1 MTFFAYN
8 VSMSITADAKRDL
21 ILTSA
26 LGVFGR
32 YGYKRT
38 SMDLIAQAAGV
49 SRAALYQHFA
59 NKEQVFRAVVGRM
72 LDDLILAAETEV
84 EVAETVADK
93 LYGAL
98 AVKLDVLGSTVE
110 AEFRGE
116 LFGEAATMADDLMRS
131 FRDRQVAILET
142 VLDDASDKL
151 DLGAASA
158 GDTAQLLYDA
168 LTGISQEQE
177 PVPVLRVRLRQLVE
191 LAVRGL
197 ARKTES

>member
-1 MTFFAYN
+1 MTFFIYN
-8 VSMSITADAKRDL
+8 VSMSTTADAKRDL

-38 SMDLIAQAAGV
+38 SMDLIAQAAGM
-49 SRAALYQHFA
+49 SRPALYQHFA
-59 NKEQVFRAVVGRM
+59 NKEQVFRAVAGRM
-72 LDDLILAAETEV
+72 LDDLIMAAETEV
-84 EVAETVADK
+84 EAAETVEDK

-98 AVKLDVLGSTVE
+98 AVTLDLLGSTVE

-116 LFGEAATMADDLMRS
+116 LFSEAATIADDLMRS
-131 FRDRQVAILET
+131 FRDRHVAILER
-142 VLDDASDKL
+142 VLDDSDKL
-151 DLGAASA
+151 DLGAVSA

-197 ARKTES
+197 ARKTEP

>member
-8 VSMSITADAKRDL
+8 VSMSTTADAKRDL

-84 EVAETVADK
+84 ETAETVADK

-98 AVKLDVLGSTVE
+98 AARLDVLGSTVE
-110 AEFRGE
+110 AEFRSE

-131 FRDRQVAILET
+131 FRDRQVAILER
-142 VLDDASDKL
+142 VLDDASGKL

-177 PVPVLRVRLRQLVE
+177 PVPVLRARLRQLVE

-197 ARKTES
+197 ARKTER